1 MNPDRLERA
10 RQAIA
15 AENLDAFLV
24 SSRENVR
31 WLTGFSGSS
40 GMALLTAAEVFLF
53 TDGRYT
59 LQAMEETSDVIVRI
73 STDPPVKQ
81 AAEVIAETGAGVAGF
96 ESDILTVAQHTALAE
111 RAGADRLRGAE
122 GLLSRLRAIKDA
134 DEIALIRR
142 AAAIT
147 DQAFAHIVERI
158 VPGASERALAR
169 ELAFVLSECGA
180 ESESFPAIIA
190 AGARSALPHAKPS
203 DAAVAAGEM
212 VLLDF
217 GAQFGGYAADIT
229 RTLVSGQ
236 PSDRFREV
244 YQIVLDAQLTG
255 IAAIRPGVAGRDVDA
270 AARRV
275 IASAGYGASFG
286 HGLGH
291 QLGLSVHDGP
301 GLSTTSPIVLEEGM
315 VVTVEPGIYLEGW
328 GGVRI
333 EDDVL
338 VTRDGC
344 EVLTH
349 APKTL
354 SSFPA

>member
-1 MNPDRLERA
+1 MNSNRLERA
-10 RQAIA
+10 RQAVA
-15 AENLDAFLV
+15 AEDLNLFLV
-24 SSRENVR
+24 SSRENVC

-40 GMALLTAAEVFLF
+40 GMALLTPAEVFLF

-81 AAEVIAETGAGVAGF
+81 AAEVIADVGGGAVGF
-96 ESDILTVAQHTALAE
+96 ESDVLTVAQHAVL
-111 RAGADRLRGAE
+111 ADRVGVDSLRGAE
-122 GLLSRLRAIKDA
+122 GLFSRLRAVKDA
-134 DEIALIRR
+134 EEIALIRR

-147 DQAFAHIVERI
+147 CQAFEHIVERI
-158 VPGASERALAR
+158 VPEASERALAR

-203 DAAVAAGEM
+203 DAAVTAGEM

-229 RTLVSGQ
+229 RTLFCGQ
-236 PSDRFREV
+236 PTDRFREV

-255 IAAIRPGVAGRDVDA
+255 IAAIRPGAAGRDVDA

-275 IASAGYGASFG
+275 ITSAGYGTSFG

-338 VTRDGC
+338 VTHDGC

-354 SSFPA
+354 SSLPA